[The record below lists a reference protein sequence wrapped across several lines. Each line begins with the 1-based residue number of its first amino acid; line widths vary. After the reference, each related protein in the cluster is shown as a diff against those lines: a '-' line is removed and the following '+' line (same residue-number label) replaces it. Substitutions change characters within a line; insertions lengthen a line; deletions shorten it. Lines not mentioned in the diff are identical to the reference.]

1 MNAVTAELLER
12 IAVKRRFSS
21 QTLEI
26 AKRLFLYRD
35 APRALSAEYG
45 VNLARVYAIRET
57 VSQAAKE
64 ERLPPGWEEVTLIAP
79 KELIDVFRQQI
90 AEAQARLERDS
101 GTLRP
106 RAGEPKQDGNLP
118 RPGARKGKV

>member
-26 AKRLFLYRD
+26 AKRLFLYGD

-45 VNLARVYAIRET
+45 VNLARVYA
-57 VSQAAKE
+57 K
-64 ERLPPGWEEVTLIAP
+64 
-79 KELIDVFRQQI
+79 
-90 AEAQARLERDS
+90 S
-101 GTLRP
+101 GRRSPSRP
-106 RAGEPKQDGNLP
+106 RKSVFPPAG
-118 RPGARKGKV
+118 RRSR

>member
-1 MNAVTAELLER
+1 MSTVTAEQLER

-45 VNLARVYAIRET
+45 VILARVYAIRNAVT
-57 VSQAAKE
+57 QAAKE

-79 KELIDVFRQQI
+79 KELIDGFRQQI
-90 AEAQARLERDS
+90 AQAQARLERDS
-101 GTLRP
+101 ATVP
-106 RAGEPKQDGNLP
+106 PPTGEPTRDGSP
-118 RPGARKGKV
+118 SRPAARKGSR